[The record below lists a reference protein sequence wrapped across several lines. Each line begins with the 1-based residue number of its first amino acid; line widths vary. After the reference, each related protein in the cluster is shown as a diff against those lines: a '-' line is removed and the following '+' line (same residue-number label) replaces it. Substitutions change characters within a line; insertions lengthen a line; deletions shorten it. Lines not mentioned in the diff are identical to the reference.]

1 MKKLAQLLLWCTL
14 SVLFWVSPL
23 VAGDFPGRA
32 KYPAATPISTA
43 DLFKEYKAG
52 TVVIVDVRSGI
63 EFNVIHTK
71 GAKHIP
77 ISDMLFV
84 KSIQALVAQNPG
96 KKIAFY
102 CNGVTCFKSYE
113 AVQKAQEAGIKNVY
127 AYDAGIPDWV
137 AKYPGET
144 LLLGKVVVDPKK
156 QIISEEE
163 FKKKTVSFDEFKAQA
178 AGAGVVVVDVRDHVQ
193 RTGGL
198 PGLGQTLVIPLDKF
212 IPNFV
217 EKKANQDKKLLI
229 FDQVGKQVQWLEY
242 YLVEHGYKNYA
253 FLAGG
258 ATAVLK
264 KQEYK

>member
-1 MKKLAQLLLWCTL
+1 MKKLAQILLCALTA
-14 SVLFWVSPL
+14 LFLASPL
-23 VAGDFPGRA
+23 VAEDFPGRA
-32 KYPAATPISTA
+32 QYPKTTPISTA
-43 DLFKEYKAG
+43 DLFREHQAG

-63 EFNVIHTK
+63 EFDVIRPK
-71 GAKHIP
+71 GARHIP

-84 KSIQALVAQNPG
+84 KRVQELAAQNQG

-102 CNGVTCFKSYE
+102 CNGVTCLKSYE
-113 AVQKAQEAGIKNVY
+113 AAEKALEGGIKNVY
-127 AYDAGIPDWV
+127 VYDAGVPDWV
-137 AKYPGET
+137 KVYPGET

-156 QIISEEE
+156 QIISGEE
-163 FKKKTVSFDEFKAQA
+163 FKKKTVPFDEFKALA
-178 AGAGVVVVDVRDHVQ
+178 AGEGVVVVDVRDHVQ
-193 RTGGL
+193 RTGEL
-198 PGLGQTLVIPLDKF
+198 PGLGKILVIPLDKF

-217 EKKANQDKKLLI
+217 EKKMNQDKKLLI

-242 YLVEHGYKNYA
+242 YLVEHGYKNYV